1 MTSFARVFAMSA
13 MLAVTAWAADVTG
26 KWVGK
31 IETPNGSR
39 DVTFNLKQD
48 GEKLTGTT
56 SGRQGEVPISDGS
69 VKGDDVAFS
78 VVRNFNGQEFKID
91 YKGKVEAKNLKLKF
105 TMMDQE
111 RELSLAKE

>member
-1 MTSFARVFAMSA
+1 MSA